1 MDAST
6 GFFRMTG
13 HWTIW
18 AIAIGLAAGFAAG
31 AAHFVA
37 LRWNIWLFASGRF
50 GFGLFAQAARC
61 LLTAL
66 VLFALARTGWAAL
79 LAGMTGLL
87 FARQAAL
94 RFSAVKFAGA
104 KQ

>member
-1 MDAST
+1 
-6 GFFRMTG
+6 MTN

-37 LRWNIWLFASGRF
+37 LRWNIWLFGSGRF
-50 GFGLFAQAARC
+50 GFALWMQATRC

-66 VLFALARTGWAAL
+66 LLFALARAGWPAL

-87 FARQAAL
+87 FARQVAL
-94 RFSAVKFAGA
+94 RFVAVKPAVVKPA
-104 KQ
+104 AAQR